1 MITKNPITL
10 RTPFMVKEFD
20 SLDLFVRTVFP
31 DIESY
36 LLDKSSSNLSRS
48 DLEAMTYHEL
58 ERRFKIFIIRN
69 YSDLLDRYLRKEAK
83 HANKESMK
91 EL

>member
-1 MITKNPITL
+1 MIAQNPITL

-36 LLDKSSSNLSRS
+36 LSDKSSSNLSRS
-48 DLEAMTYHEL
+48 DLETLTYHQL
-58 ERRFKIFIIRN
+58 ERRFKIFVDSR
-69 YSDLLDRYLRKEAK
+69 L
-83 HANKESMK
+83 
-91 EL
+91 